1 MDNASDTDTAA
12 RLVAL
17 EARVAALEST
27 SEPIIT
33 QSRPHEE
40 ELWLLQELQNREP
53 FPDGSVIF
61 GGEVIVGGQ
70 RAMYQWQR
78 PTHVLT
84 DNPWDANLE
93 RLAALAHPVRGAILR
108 RLLAAPATASDLVE
122 EDTVS
127 STGTTYHHLGAL
139 TASGWIS
146 KDAAGRHSVRT
157 SRVVALLTIIAATE
171 DH

>member
-1 MDNASDTDTAA
+1 MDNASGTDTSA
-12 RLVAL
+12 RLAAL
-17 EARVAALEST
+17 EARVAALESPPT
-27 SEPIIT
+27 PTDT
-33 QSRPHEE
+33 QPLSHQED
-40 ELWLLQELQNREP
+40 LWLLNELQNREP

-61 GGEVIVGGQ
+61 GGEVTVGGQ

-84 DNPWDANLE
+84 DNPWDDNLD
-93 RLAALAHPVRGAILR
+93 RLAALAHPIRGAILR

-127 STGTTYHHLGAL
+127 STGTAYHHLGAL
-139 TASGWIS
+139 AAGGWIA
-146 KDAAGRHSVRT
+146 KDSSGRHSVRT
-157 SRVVALLTIIAATE
+157 SRVVALLTIIAASE